1 MKLIVFIAAF
11 FMLFLVLKPGITAM
25 AATSAPSCCGGVCMP
40 GEENEER
47 ELPGKENRQNTCN
60 PFQACCAFV
69 SLCENRQFDLPARPE
84 PAAAQTFS
92 TYQASFIFRYSS
104 DFWQPPRVV

>member
-1 MKLIVFIAAF
+1 
-11 FMLFLVLKPGITAM
+11 MLFLALKPGLTAM

-40 GEENEER
+40 GEEEEE

-84 PAAAQTFS
+84 PAVATTFS
-92 TYQASFIFRYSS
+92 AYQSSFIFRYSS